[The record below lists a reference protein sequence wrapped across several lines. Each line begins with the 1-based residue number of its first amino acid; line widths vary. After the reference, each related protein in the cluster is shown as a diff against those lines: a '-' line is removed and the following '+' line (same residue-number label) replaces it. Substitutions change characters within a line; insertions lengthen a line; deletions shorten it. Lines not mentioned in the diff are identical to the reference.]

1 MGKIHCTP
9 TSDFPWVVPE
19 TSPEEHSGSWHFSS
33 EFQAEEPLS
42 MPLGPASHSVLCGF
56 RSIPA
61 DSRGRQ
67 KASMNPAAAIH
78 YSPCFWNQ
86 FLQFLQLLKLE
97 RKKNPA
103 GRKWQTSISSLNC
116 TTWFERGKPVSCSEG
131 GAAERSGP
139 RGKEKARA
147 TEDKSLVR
155 TGHKKRTQARVRV
168 ERHSD

>member
-1 MGKIHCTP
+1 M
-9 TSDFPWVVPE
+9 
-19 TSPEEHSGSWHFSS
+19 
-33 EFQAEEPLS
+33 
-42 MPLGPASHSVLCGF
+42 
-56 RSIPA
+56 
-61 DSRGRQ
+61 
-67 KASMNPAAAIH
+67 
-78 YSPCFWNQ
+78 
-86 FLQFLQLLKLE
+86 
-97 RKKNPA
+97 
-103 GRKWQTSISSLNC
+103 SISSLNC